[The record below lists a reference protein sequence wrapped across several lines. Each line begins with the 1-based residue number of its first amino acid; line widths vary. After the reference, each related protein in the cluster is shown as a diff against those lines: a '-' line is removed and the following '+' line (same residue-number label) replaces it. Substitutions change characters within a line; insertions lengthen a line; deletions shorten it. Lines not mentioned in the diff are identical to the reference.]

1 MGIITVSGPVAPEE
15 LGLTLTHEHIILDLR
30 HHGYDGIL
38 DDVDLAIDELRPLEE
53 AGCGAVVE
61 LSNEFMGRDV
71 KALKRVSEETGLHII
86 ASTGYYTEPY
96 YPPRVYEWSTERLA
110 DLMVTELTEGIDG
123 TGIRA
128 GIIGEIGTSRDFISP
143 AGERVFRSAAR
154 AHLRTGAAIST
165 HTYLE
170 QLIFDQLEI
179 LEDEGVEP
187 GRIIIGHLGDL
198 RDLDRLKAVAAK
210 GVYLQIDHVG
220 LEDRQLD
227 LARAKTV
234 GHLVRQGYVSQIL
247 LSMDVCFKSRLRRFG
262 GTGYDHILRSFV
274 PMLDAE
280 GVTESEI
287 RTVMFDNP
295 QRVLA
300 YDC

>member
-1 MGIITVSGPVAPEE
+1 MRIMTVSGPVAPEE
-15 LGLTLTHEHIILDLR
+15 LGLTLTHEHIIVDLR
-30 HHGYDGIL
+30 HWGYDGIL
-38 DDVDLAIDELRPLEE
+38 DDVDLAIDELRPLKE

-61 LSNEFMGRDV
+61 LTNEFMGRDV
-71 KALKRVSEETGLHII
+71 RALKRASEETGLHII
-86 ASTGYYTEPY
+86 AATGYYTEPY
-96 YPPRVYEWSTERLA
+96 YPPRVYESSTERLA
-110 DLMVTELTEGIDG
+110 DLMVKELTEGIDE

-128 GIIGEIGTSRDFISP
+128 GVIGEIGTARDFISP

-179 LEDEGVEP
+179 LENEGVDP

-198 RDLDRLKAVAAK
+198 RDLDRLKAVADR

-220 LEDRQLD
+220 LEDRQPD
-227 LARAKTV
+227 PIRAKTV
-234 GHLVRQGYVSQIL
+234 GQLVRQGYVSQIL
-247 LSMDVCFKSRLRRFG
+247 LSMDVCFKSRLHWFG

-274 PMLDAE
+274 PMLEAE
-280 GVTESEI
+280 GLTESEI
-287 RTVMFDNP
+287 RTMMFDNP
-295 QRVLA
+295 QRALA
-300 YDC
+300 FDC